1 MSYEVVLKGNLVE
14 VVEGADA
21 YVAEGPLTT
30 FFQGRDGRAV
40 LDSWARRL
48 ASFRTG
54 GHCERALG
62 TARRRRPRA
71 GPLQR
76 TGYAWR
82 FKRPAAPTAPALVR
96 ARRRR

>member
-1 MSYEVVLKGNLVE
+1 MSYEVVLRGNLVE

-48 ASFRTG
+48 ASFRTADIVSVRWVPPDEDAIQDATQLARSREG
-54 GHCERALG
+54 LRLAL
-62 TARRRRPRA
+62 
-71 GPLQR
+71 
-76 TGYAWR
+76 
-82 FKRPAAPTAPALVR
+82 
-96 ARRRR
+96 

>member
-1 MSYEVVLKGNLVE
+1 MSYEVVLRGNLVE

-48 ASFRTG
+48 ASFRTADIVSVRWVPPPDDAPVLARSSEG
-54 GHCERALG
+54 LRLAL
-62 TARRRRPRA
+62 
-71 GPLQR
+71 
-76 TGYAWR
+76 
-82 FKRPAAPTAPALVR
+82 
-96 ARRRR
+96 

>member
-1 MSYEVVLKGNLVE
+1 MLTGRAAYAGTVKTKGGAMSYEVILKDNLVE

-48 ASFRTG
+48 ASFRTADIVG
-54 GHCERALG
+54 VRWVPPADEASEIVGLSKDLPLAL
-62 TARRRRPRA
+62 
-71 GPLQR
+71 
-76 TGYAWR
+76 
-82 FKRPAAPTAPALVR
+82 
-96 ARRRR
+96 